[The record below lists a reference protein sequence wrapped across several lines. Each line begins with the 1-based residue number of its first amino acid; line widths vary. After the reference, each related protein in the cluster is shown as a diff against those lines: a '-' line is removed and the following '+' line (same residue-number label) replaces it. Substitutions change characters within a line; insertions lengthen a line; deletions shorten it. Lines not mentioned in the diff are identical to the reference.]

1 MMNAMK
7 KNSLLY
13 IMCALIGGST
23 LLTSCSKDFLDKKPS
38 GNYTAETFYSS
49 DAAVRK
55 GTEPL
60 YNRAWFDFNRRA
72 IVGMGSYRAN
82 DAWNPYVSA
91 EFAKFQVT
99 ALTEDMGLAWSAL
112 YNVITMSNATLYNM
126 ENYCSDAVSETTKK
140 AAIGECYLMRGW
152 AYFYLLR
159 GWGANILFESN
170 QEMVDNPIRPLN
182 PESDVLKFIIRD
194 FRRAAENLPETGVDH
209 HPSKY
214 AAKAALAK
222 ALLAQSGWDNTT
234 KGDHDRN
241 TSILAE
247 VKELCD
253 EVINCGQYSLMP
265 NYEDLFKAQNNDN
278 SETILAMRW
287 ADPNSGEWGAMNALY
302 SDLAFAEV
310 SSVTVD
316 GKSKTEEAVNVWGG
330 SLHASI
336 DLIDL
341 YNEDPADSIR
351 RDATFFT
358 PNEYYSYIK
367 KNYEDE
373 WWTSLQERIKKE
385 KEDSAKLAGD
395 ESYKYEYSKRNG
407 YVYQHNWM
415 QLKKGVLGVKSDV
428 APCGLAQMASP
439 LNTYIQRLADVYLM
453 KAEAILGNAE
463 STSDAEALAAFNAV
477 RYRAKVAPYNSITFM
492 DILRERRIEFCMEYF
507 NWWDMVTYY
516 RWKPQTMLDFFNN
529 QQYRGWEI
537 REGSILK
544 NPDGTISYRAVF
556 PGVNNWYLFTDEGY
570 CMWND
575 CLRAGEND
583 NTVVVTVEDGYDYQ
597 ATRKALLAAKGADYQ
612 PIVLSEANV
621 FMPYP
626 ESDVI
631 QNEYLKKAPEP
642 YNFGEE

>member
-1 MMNAMK
+1 
-7 KNSLLY
+7 
-13 IMCALIGGST
+13 MCALIGGST
-23 LLTSCSKDFLDKKPS
+23 MLTSCGKDFLDKKPT

-60 YNRAWFDFNRRA
+60 FNRAWFDFNRRA
-72 IVGMGSYRAN
+72 LVGMGSYRAN

-91 EFAKFQVT
+91 EFARFQVT

-112 YNVITMSNATLYNM
+112 YNVVTMSNATLYNL
-126 ENYCSDAVSETTKK
+126 EKYCSEDVSETTKN

-159 GWGANILFESN
+159 GWGANILFEDN
-170 QEMVDNPIRPLN
+170 QTMVDNPIQPLN
-182 PESDVLKFIIRD
+182 PEADVLKFIVRD
-194 FRRAAENLPETGVDH
+194 FRRAAEYLPETGTDF

-222 ALLAQSGWDNTT
+222 ALLAQSGWNDAT

-247 VKELCD
+247 VVELCD
-253 EVINCGQYSLMP
+253 EVINCGQYSLMD
-265 NYEDLFKAQNNDN
+265 NYEDLFKAQHNDN

-287 ADPNSGEWGAMNALY
+287 ADPNTGEWGAMNALY
-302 SDLAFAEV
+302 SDLAFPEV
-310 SSVTVD
+310 TD
-316 GKSKTEEAVNVWGG
+316 VNVWGG
-330 SLHASI
+330 SLHASV
-336 DLIDL
+336 DMIDL
-341 YNEDPADSIR
+341 YNEDPADTIR

-358 PNEYYSYIK
+358 PNEHYSYIK
-367 KNYEDE
+367 GAE
-373 WWTSLQERIKKE
+373 
-385 KEDSAKLAGD
+385 G
-395 ESYKYEYSKRNG
+395 G
-407 YVYQHNWM
+407 YTYAHNWM
-415 QLKKGVLGVKSDV
+415 QLKKGVLGTKADV
-428 APCGLAQMASP
+428 APSGLAQMASP

-463 STSDAEALAAFNAV
+463 STSDGEALAAFNAV
-477 RYRAKVAPYNSITFM
+477 RLRAKVDPYSSITFM

-507 NWWDMVTYY
+507 NWWDMATYY

-529 QQYRGWEI
+529 QQYRAWEM
-537 REGSILK
+537 REGCVLK
-544 NPDGTISYRAVF
+544 NEDGTLSYRGVF
-556 PGVNNWYLFTDEGY
+556 PGTNNWYLTTEEGY
-570 CMWND
+570 CLWND
-575 CLRAGEND
+575 CLRTSIDD
-583 NTVVVTVEDGYDYQ
+583 NTVVQKLTHDEYI
-597 ATRKALLAAKGADYQ
+597 AMRKTLLTAKGADYQ
-612 PIVLSEANV
+612 PITLNESNV

-631 QNEYLKKAPEP
+631 QNHYLKEAPQP

>member
-1 MMNAMK
+1 
-7 KNSLLY
+7 
-13 IMCALIGGST
+13 MCALAGLS
-23 LLTSCSKDFLDKKPS
+23 LTVTGCQDDFLDKKPT

-60 YNRAWFDFNRRA
+60 YNRAWFNFNRRA

-112 YNVITMSNATLYNM
+112 YNVVTMSNATLHNL
-126 ENYCSDAVSETTKK
+126 ENYCSNDVSESVKN

-159 GWGANILFESN
+159 GWGANILFEDN

-182 PESDVLKFIIRD
+182 PESDVLKFIVRD
-194 FRRAAENLPETGVDH
+194 FRRAIEMLPETGTDH

-234 KGDHDRN
+234 KGDHNRN
-241 TSILAE
+241 TTLLNE
-247 VKELCD
+247 VVQLCD

-287 ADPNSGEWGAMNALY
+287 ADPNTGEWGAMNALY
-302 SDLAFAEV
+302 SDLAFPEV
-310 SSVTVD
+310 TD
-316 GKSKTEEAVNVWGG
+316 VNVWGG

-336 DLIDL
+336 DMIDI

-367 KNYEDE
+367 
-373 WWTSLQERIKKE
+373 
-385 KEDSAKLAGD
+385 SADG
-395 ESYKYEYSKRNG
+395 G
-407 YVYQHNWM
+407 YTYAHNWI
-415 QLKKGVLGVKSDV
+415 QCKKGVLGTKADV
-428 APCGLAQMASP
+428 APCNLAQMASP
-439 LNTYIQRLADVYLM
+439 LFTYIQRLADVYLI
-453 KAEAILGNAE
+453 KAEALLGNDDV
-463 STSDAEALAAFNAV
+463 TSNAEALAAFNAV
-477 RYRAKVAPYNSITFM
+477 RTRAQVDPYTSITFD

-529 QQYRGWEI
+529 KQHRGWEI
-537 REGSILK
+537 REGSVLK
-544 NPDGTISYRAVF
+544 NDDGTISYRAVF
-556 PGVNNWYLFTDEGY
+556 PGTNNWYLQTEEGY
-570 CMWND
+570 VVWND
-575 CLRAGEND
+575 CLRASEDD
-583 NTVVVTVEDGYDYQ
+583 NTIVTSAADGYDYV
-597 ATRKALLAAKGADYQ
+597 ATRDALLNAKGADYQ
-612 PIVLSEANV
+612 PIMLSETNI

-631 QNEYLKKAPEP
+631 QNHFLKEEP
-642 YNFGEE
+642 QAYDFGE

>member
-1 MMNAMK
+1 MMSSMK
-7 KNSLLY
+7 KINIY
-13 IMCALIGGST
+13 IIGALMGGVT
-23 LLTSCSKDFLDKKPS
+23 LLTSCGKDFLDKKPT
-38 GNYTAETFYSS
+38 GQYTAETFYSS

-60 YNRAWFDFNRRA
+60 YNKAWFDFNRRA

-91 EFAKFQVT
+91 EFARFQVT

-112 YNVITMSNATLYNM
+112 YNVVTMSNATLYNL
-126 ENYCSDAVSETTKK
+126 EQYCSDAVTESVKN

-159 GWGANILFESN
+159 GWGANILFENN
-170 QEMVDNPIRPLN
+170 QDMVDNPIRPLN
-182 PESDVLKFIIRD
+182 TEADVLKFIIRD
-194 FRRAAENLPETGVDH
+194 FRRAIEYLPETGADN

-222 ALLAQSGWDNTT
+222 VLLAQSGWDDSA
-234 KGDHDRN
+234 KGDHERN
-241 TSILAE
+241 NTTLKE
-247 VKELCD
+247 VIALCD
-253 EVINCGQYSLMP
+253 EVITCGQYSLMD

-302 SDLAFAEV
+302 SDLAFPEV
-310 SSVTVD
+310 TD
-316 GKSKTEEAVNVWGG
+316 VNVWGG
-330 SLHASI
+330 SLHASV
-336 DLIDL
+336 DMIDL

-367 KNYEDE
+367 AAE
-373 WWTSLQERIKKE
+373 
-385 KEDSAKLAGD
+385 G
-395 ESYKYEYSKRNG
+395 G
-407 YVYQHNWM
+407 YTYAHNWI
-415 QLKKGVLGVKSDV
+415 QCKKGVLGTKADV
-428 APCGLAQMASP
+428 APCNLAQMASP

-463 STSDAEALAAFNAV
+463 YTSDVEALAAINAV
-477 RYRAKVAPYNSITFM
+477 RRRAHVEPYARISFD

-507 NWWDMVTYY
+507 NWWDMATYY

-529 QQYRGWEI
+529 QQHRAWEM
-537 REGSILK
+537 REGCVLK
-544 NPDGTISYRAVF
+544 NEDGTISYRAVF
-556 PGVNNWYLFTDEGY
+556 PGTNNWYLTTEEGY
-570 CMWND
+570 CLWND
-575 CLRAGEND
+575 CLRTSIDD
-583 NTVVVTVEDGYDYQ
+583 NTVVQKLTQSEFEVLRD
-597 ATRKALLAAKGADYQ
+597 KLLAEKGADYQ
-612 PIVLSEANV
+612 PIILTTANV

-631 QNEYLKKAPEP
+631 QNHYLKETPQP
-642 YNFGEE
+642 YDFGE

>member
-1 MMNAMK
+1 M
-7 KNSLLY
+7 
-13 IMCALIGGST
+13 
-23 LLTSCSKDFLDKKPS
+23 LTSCGKDFLDKKPT

-72 IVGMGSYRAN
+72 LVGMGSYRAN

-91 EFAKFQVT
+91 EFARFQVT

-112 YNVITMSNATLYNM
+112 YNVVTMSNATLYNL
-126 ENYCSDAVSETTKK
+126 EKYCSEDVSETTKN

-159 GWGANILFESN
+159 GWGANILFEDN
-170 QEMVDNPIRPLN
+170 QTMVDNPIQPLN
-182 PESDVLKFIIRD
+182 PEADVLKFIVRD
-194 FRRAAENLPETGVDH
+194 FRRAAEYLPETGTDF

-241 TSILAE
+241 DDYPQGGVS
-247 VKELCD
+247 LCN
-253 EVINCGQYSLMP
+253 EVINCGQYSLMD
-265 NYEDLFKAQNNDN
+265 NYEDLFKAQHNDN

-287 ADPNSGEWGAMNALY
+287 ADPNTGEWGAMNALY
-302 SDLAFAEV
+302 SDLAFPEV
-310 SSVTVD
+310 TD
-316 GKSKTEEAVNVWGG
+316 VNVWGG
-330 SLHASI
+330 SLHASV
-336 DLIDL
+336 DMIDL

-358 PNEYYSYIK
+358 PNEHYSYIK
-367 KNYEDE
+367 GAE
-373 WWTSLQERIKKE
+373 
-385 KEDSAKLAGD
+385 G
-395 ESYKYEYSKRNG
+395 G
-407 YVYQHNWM
+407 YTYAHNWM
-415 QLKKGVLGVKSDV
+415 QLKKGVLGTKADV
-428 APCGLAQMASP
+428 APSGLAQMASP

-463 STSDAEALAAFNAV
+463 STSDGEALAAFNAV
-477 RYRAKVAPYNSITFM
+477 RLRAKVDPYTKITFN

-507 NWWDMVTYY
+507 NWWDMATYY

-529 QQYRGWEI
+529 QQYRAWEM
-537 REGSILK
+537 REGCVLK
-544 NPDGTISYRAVF
+544 NEDGTLSYRGVF
-556 PGVNNWYLFTDEGY
+556 PGTNNWYLTTEEGY
-570 CMWND
+570 CLWND
-575 CLRAGEND
+575 CLRTSIDD
-583 NTVVVTVEDGYDYQ
+583 NTVV
-597 ATRKALLAAKGADYQ
+597 RKLTHDEYVAMRKTLLTAKGADYQ
-612 PIVLSEANV
+612 PITLNESNV

-631 QNEYLKKAPEP
+631 QNHYLKEAPQP